1 MDPAI
6 FKGIGP
12 VFSSASARKWICLQH
27 VMERNSYKLDKLK
40 ATLSQKTVN

>member
-12 VFSSASARKWICLQH
+12 VFSSARKWICLQH